1 MINESRLFK
10 LFEDLCL
17 INAPA
22 LDEKNSVSWTR
33 NHLEGLGLECWED
46 QAGAKIG
53 GNANN
58 LIVKLPGNL
67 PNAPKIFLSAH
78 FDTVE
83 PTEGLK
89 IKVIDDVYYSESDTI
104 LGADDKAGMA
114 PAIEA
119 MLCMKENDLPRGD
132 TFLVLCV
139 AEEIGLKGAFACD
152 IQELGLD
159 FGYVFDTGP
168 PVGSFVNHVGTHAKF
183 HVKYKG
189 KPAHAGKDPEHGISA
204 IHAAGIALSKMNL
217 GRIDEE
223 TTANVGQIFGGTATN
238 VVPAEV
244 QIKAEARSFDSEKLE
259 TQIKHMTE
267 CFESGAKALQA
278 KVEIHVDTA
287 YDGYKIDEDTMVVQK
302 ALRCAKK
309 LGWEFPLRSTLG
321 GSDANAF
328 NLKGVPTIVCGTG
341 MKEIHTHE
349 EHVSK
354 RDLVSLTQLAIE
366 LLRADS

>member
-1 MINESRLFK
+1 M
-10 LFEDLCL
+10 FEDLCL
-17 INAPA
+17 VNAPA
-22 LDEKNSVSWTR
+22 LQERESVEWTKR
-33 NHLEGLGLECWED
+33 YLDQIGLEYWED
-46 QAGAKIG
+46 DAGQKIG

-58 LIVKLPGNL
+58 LIVKLPGNDS
-67 PNAPKIFLSAH
+67 NAPRIFLSAH

-83 PTEGLK
+83 PTAGLK
-89 IKVIDDVYYSESDTI
+89 IGERDGIYFSESDTI

-119 MLCMKENDLPRGD
+119 VHCIKEQDIPHGD
-132 TFLVLCV
+132 IYLLLCV

-168 PVGSFVNHVGTHAKF
+168 PVGSFVNHVGTHAKLN
-183 HVKYKG
+183 VKFVG

-204 IHAAGIALSKMNL
+204 IHAAGMALSKMRL

-223 TTANVGQIFGGTATN
+223 TTANVGLIQGGTATN

-244 QIKAEARSFDSEKLE
+244 QIRAEARSFSSEKLDA
-259 TQIKHMTE
+259 QVKHMVE
-267 CFESGAKALQA
+267 CFEQGAKQLGANVIIDVQ
-278 KVEIHVDTA
+278 TA
-287 YDGYKIDEDTMVVQK
+287 YDGYHVDEDSVVVK
-302 ALRCAKK
+302 RGLSAAKR

-328 NLKGVPTIVCGTG
+328 NLNGTPTIVCGTG
-341 MKEIHTHE
+341 MKEIHTHDE
-349 EHVSK
+349 NVSK
-354 RDLVSLTQLAIE
+354 VDLVGLTNLAIE
-366 LLRADS
+366 LLRSDR